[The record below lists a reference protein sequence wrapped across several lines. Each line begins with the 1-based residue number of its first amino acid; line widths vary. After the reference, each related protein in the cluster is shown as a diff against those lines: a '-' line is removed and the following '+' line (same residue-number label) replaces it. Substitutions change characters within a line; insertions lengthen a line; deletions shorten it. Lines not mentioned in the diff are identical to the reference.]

1 MWKSWIMINWDQNW
15 YTLILIQIGKV
26 TIDYNEIKV
35 NKRTEFPLL
44 TEKGKS
50 AGTLKLLEL

>member
-1 MWKSWIMINWDQNW
+1 MQKSWIMINWDQNW
-15 YTLILIQIGKV
+15 YNIILNQIGKV

-44 TEKGKS
+44 T
-50 AGTLKLLEL
+50 